1 MLKQSIKIRLDQ
13 PAMYQIKLLGRLGQE
28 WSSTFG
34 NMDLQVNETENG
46 QAITTISGTITDQAA
61 LYGIL
66 IEIRDLG
73 MVLLRV
79 ECLNDLGEIL
89 AGW

>member
-1 MLKQSIKIRLDQ
+1 
-13 PAMYQIKLLGRLGQE
+13 
-28 WSSTFG
+28 
-34 NMDLQVNETENG
+34 MDLKVNETENG

-61 LYGIL
+61 LFGIL

>member
-79 ECLNDLGEIL
+79 ECLND
-89 AGW
+89 